1 VSAALS
7 ADREVFMSIRAFL
20 PLLCLSLV
28 ACQSKNPYTE
38 DSAPIPPAPPVE
50 QIQSPTYPAAPRDF
64 SSYQSWSWRTP
75 PAGTAS
81 ITGEELQEMVAG
93 ALDQRGLRPAPGNGK
108 GDVLVAAGAS
118 KETRVRQTYDHYGPQ
133 VGVGRYGGGY
143 GSGYGVGT
151 SVPLVRNYEEEVIS
165 VRIEMFDAASGLSV
179 WSNRAEARSGGNRAK
194 QQDAVRQAVQR
205 ALEDYPPR

>member
-1 VSAALS
+1 
-7 ADREVFMSIRAFL
+7 MSIRVFL

-38 DSAPIPPAPPVE
+38 ESAPIPPAPPVE
-50 QIQSPTYPAAPRDF
+50 HIQSPIYPAAPRDF

-81 ITGEELQEMVAG
+81 ISGEELQEMVAG
-93 ALDQRGLRPAPGNGK
+93 ALDQRGLRPAPGGSASGK
-108 GDVLVAAGAS
+108 ADVLISAGAS
-118 KETRVRQTYDHYGPQ
+118 KETRVRQTYDDYGYGPH

-151 SVPLVRNYEEEVIS
+151 SVPIVRSYEEEVVS
-165 VRIEMFDAASGLSV
+165 VRIEMFDAASGQSV
-179 WSNRAEARSGGNRAK
+179 WNNRAEARVSGSRAK
-194 QQDAVRQAVQR
+194 QQDAVRQAVER
-205 ALEDYPPR
+205 ALADYPPR